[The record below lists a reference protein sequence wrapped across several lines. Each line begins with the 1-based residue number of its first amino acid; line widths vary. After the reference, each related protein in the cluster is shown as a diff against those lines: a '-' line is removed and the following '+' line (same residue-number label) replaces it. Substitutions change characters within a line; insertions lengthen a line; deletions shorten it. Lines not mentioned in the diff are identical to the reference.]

1 MNEKNPE
8 EIDYRRKLFKLFD
21 KGKSVAQILKLI
33 PRSRP
38 WVYKWKQRFE
48 QKRWQALDSFS
59 KAPHQSAHQYAQKTI
74 NLVLRMRERLKRSSV
89 GLAGARSI
97 RRELKGRRLLRKV
110 PGLSTINRWLKQ
122 AGAIEAANARRKK
135 PYFPEPK
142 LPEGFVFQ
150 SCDWTARWLE
160 GGERPYITHTIEA
173 QTHALC
179 QTISTDKSSDS
190 LIEQILEAFT
200 RLGLPDFL
208 QIDND
213 GAFTNLGH
221 NKGVFRRF
229 LRLMLYL
236 GIEIVFIPK
245 GEPKRN
251 YLVEGINHLWAQAFF
266 DKDHFTSIAQLKRK
280 SPKFFSWY
288 EDYEPPLLGGLSI
301 KEARRGVKRRRLKL
315 SERRKI
321 PDQLPLTEGR
331 VHFIRR
337 VNEQGEITILNE
349 RWKVSK
355 RFVGDY
361 VWATVVLKERSLK
374 IYYRKSER
382 ALAKLVMH
390 YDYPIDEP
398 VKSLLPQYR
407 RRQRRVNVL
416 QII

>member
-8 EIDYRRKLFKLFD
+8 EIDNRRKLFQLFD

-59 KAPHQSAHQYAQKTI
+59 KAPHGPAHQYAQKTI
-74 NLVLRMRERLKRSSV
+74 NLVLRLRERLKRSSV
-89 GLAGARSI
+89 GLLGARSI
-97 RRELKGRRLLRKV
+97 RRELKRCRLLRKI
-110 PGLSTINRWLKQ
+110 PSLSTINRWLKQ
-122 AGAIEAANARRKK
+122 AGAIEVAQAREKK
-135 PYFPEPK
+135 PYYPEPK
-142 LPEGFVFQ
+142 LPEGFVLQ
-150 SCDWTARWLE
+150 SCDWTARWLA
-160 GGERPYITHTIEA
+160 GGEKPYVIHTIEA

-179 QTISTDKSSDS
+179 QTISADKSTDS
-190 LIEQILEAFT
+190 IIAHILEAFT
-200 RLGLPDFL
+200 LLGLPDFL

-221 NKGVFRRF
+221 NKSVFRRF
-229 LRLMLYL
+229 IRLMLYL
-236 GIEIVFIPK
+236 GIELVFIPK

-251 YLVEGINHLWAQAFF
+251 YLVEGINHLWSQAFF

-288 EDYEPPLLGGLSI
+288 EVYEPPLLGGLSI
-301 KEARRGVKRRRLKL
+301 KAARRGVKCRRLKS
-315 SERRKI
+315 SERRRI
-321 PDQLPLTEGR
+321 PDPLPLTEGR

-337 VNEQGEITILNE
+337 VNEQGEITILNQ

-355 RFVGDY
+355 QLVGEY
-361 VWATVVLKERSLK
+361 VWATVFLKEQSLK
-374 IYYRKSER
+374 IFYRRSER
-382 ALAKLVMH
+382 AMAKLIKQ
-390 YDYPIDEP
+390 YDYPVDEP
-398 VKSLLPQYR
+398 VERLLSQYR

-416 QII
+416 MII